1 MPFLLLL
8 SIKKKKTGGKM
19 IKLILKNKL
28 FRIITLFILGLI
40 LLIKPRLVIV

>member
-8 SIKKKKTGGKM
+8 SIKNKKTGGKM

-28 FRIITLFILGLI
+28 FRIIALFILGLI
-40 LLIKPRLVIV
+40 LLIKPRLLIV